1 MCLHKNFRTARLF
14 VIALFASLP
23 GVAVADE
30 RPAWNTLSVGD
41 RQEILRALD
50 VEQSA
55 LSGTPNLR
63 TETGAQTVRQ
73 AALTDRWFHDQRQ
86 GKEANL
92 KLVWQRSANLLSV
105 SENGLSLTRRF

>member
-1 MCLHKNFRTARLF
+1 MGLHKNFRTACLF
-14 VIALFASLP
+14 VIALFASLS

-30 RPAWNTLSVGD
+30 RPVWNTLSVDD

-55 LSGTPNLR
+55 LSGTHNLR
-63 TETGAQTVRQ
+63 TETGAQAVRQ
-73 AALTDRWFHDQRQ
+73 AALTDRWFHNQRQ
-86 GKEANL
+86 GNEASL
-92 KLVWQRSANLLSV
+92 KLVWQHSANMLSV